1 MIRAAHGI
9 RAACRFLHSSRAT
22 IYRKQKTPIAVQS
35 TRSSHRKL
43 SDTEYQNIID
53 TIHSERFIDSSIR
66 TIYATLLDEGVYL
79 ASISTLYRILRK
91 AKETR
96 ERRRIAV
103 HPARVKPELVAIAPN
118 CVWSW
123 DITKLA
129 GPRKWVWYHLYVV
142 LDVYSRF
149 VVGWRLEYSEDGK
162 IAEELFADAIVNQGV
177 NPSLLTVH
185 ADNGSAMTAKTLG
198 SLFTDLNITRSHSR
212 PHVSNDNP
220 FSESQFK
227 TMKYGPTYP
236 ERFENIQDAR
246 QWCEQFFAW
255 YNHEHRHTG
264 IALLTPAVVHIGR
277 AEERRSRRR
286 VVLRAAHA
294 AHPERFVRGLPE
306 PPRLPAAVY
315 INPPEKLI
323 A

>member
-1 MIRAAHGI
+1 
-9 RAACRFLHSSRAT
+9 
-22 IYRKQKTPIAVQS
+22 
-35 TRSSHRKL
+35 
-43 SDTEYQNIID
+43 
-53 TIHSERFIDSSIR
+53 
-66 TIYATLLDEGVYL
+66 
-79 ASISTLYRILRK
+79 
-91 AKETR
+91 
-96 ERRRIAV
+96 
-103 HPARVKPELVAIAPN
+103 VKPELVAIAPN

-162 IAEELFADAIVNQGV
+162 IAEELFAEAIVNQGV

-185 ADNGSAMTAKTLG
+185 ADNGSAMTAKTLA

-236 ERFENIQDAR
+236 ERFESIQYAR
-246 QWCEQFFAW
+246 QWCEEFFAW

-286 VVLRAAHA
+286 EVLRAAHA